1 MALNG
6 EAWAR
11 RRLTELVEQATETL
25 SPYGG
30 RAGVLVAAA
39 RFTAERQ
46 A

>member
-11 RRLTELVEQATETL
+11 RRLAELVEQAADTL
-25 SPYGG
+25 APYGE
-30 RAGVLVAAA
+30 RAAVLVAAA